1 LASFHLA
8 SPSLRTKVSVSPKS
22 PSAQPHRYASLAD
35 SDSERVAEAERGT
48 TSDPQP
54 GHHRTPSAR
63 CRISG
68 WPHSQAW
75 LPMASGKEAICSRV
89 SSICLLMGRSHLV
102 QRAAP
107 SVPRSSSLIPQQ
119 GQIMEL
125 ILDDVWVC
133 FFTVFPLARLVRGSV
148 INSCLNRSFF
158 YSPFSI
164 LLRFPPVRCLWV

>member
-1 LASFHLA
+1 MSLVSAHLA
-8 SPSLRTKVSVSPKS
+8 SPSLRTKVSVFPKS

-35 SDSERVAEAERGT
+35 SDSERVAEAERGR

-75 LPMASGKEAICSRV
+75 LPIASGRETICSRV
-89 SSICLLMGRSHLV
+89 LSTCVLMGRSHLV
-102 QRAAP
+102 QRASP

-119 GQIMEL
+119 EQIMEFV
-125 ILDDVWVC
+125 LDDILIS
-133 FFTVFPLARLVRGSV
+133 FFTVFPLARVPLA
-148 INSCLNRSFF
+148 L
-158 YSPFSI
+158 
-164 LLRFPPVRCLWV
+164 

>member
-1 LASFHLA
+1 MSSVVGEPVVGIFPPGKSLVADEGFRVSEESLSPTAS
-8 SPSLRTKVSVSPKS
+8 VC
-22 PSAQPHRYASLAD
+22 LAD

-75 LPMASGKEAICSRV
+75 LPIASGKEAICSRV

-125 ILDDVWVC
+125 ILDDV
-133 FFTVFPLARLVRGSV
+133 
-148 INSCLNRSFF
+148 
-158 YSPFSI
+158 
-164 LLRFPPVRCLWV
+164 